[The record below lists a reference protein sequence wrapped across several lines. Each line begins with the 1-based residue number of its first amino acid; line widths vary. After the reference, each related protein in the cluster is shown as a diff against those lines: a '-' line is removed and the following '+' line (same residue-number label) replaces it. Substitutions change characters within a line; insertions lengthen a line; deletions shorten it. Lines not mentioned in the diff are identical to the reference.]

1 MESLYDFFKDLN
13 EKNDYDNDN
22 SEINID
28 VTDEDEILN
37 SSITEFEI
45 LKCLNS
51 LKSNKC
57 SANDRIINEYL
68 KCSSEKMIPVY
79 ISLFNLVL
87 DTGIIPDSWLEGIIR
102 PIYKCSGD
110 PQNPEN
116 YRPITILSC
125 FGRLF
130 TAILNLRLNN
140 FLEHHNI
147 LEENQAGFRSGYSTI
162 DHIFTL
168 NALTELLKL
177 KNKKLYCCFIDFS
190 KAFDSVWR
198 IGLWMKLLANSITGK
213 LFRIIY
219 NLYQNIKSCVMYS
232 GEQSNFFQSH
242 CGVRQGENLS
252 PVLFSLFLND
262 LEEFMQRSHCT
273 GINLKTTDNDTDVFI
288 KLLVLLYADDTVLL
302 GIDAE
307 SFQHNLN
314 AFYEYSQQWKLNVN
328 YSKTKIIIFGIRD
341 ISNHSFKLGDNNIE
355 ICDEFKY
362 LGVIFTKHRSFFKA
376 IKHNIDHARKA
387 LHLLYKRINNL
398 QIPIDLQIQLFDH
411 TILPILLYGCEVW
424 GYQNTKM
431 LDAVYNQFLRSITKL
446 R

>member
-1 MESLYDFFKDLN
+1 ME
-13 EKNDYDNDN
+13 
-22 SEINID
+22 
-28 VTDEDEILN
+28 
-37 SSITEFEI
+37 
-45 LKCLNS
+45 
-51 LKSNKC
+51 
-57 SANDRIINEYL
+57 
-68 KCSSEKMIPVY
+68 
-79 ISLFNLVL
+79 
-87 DTGIIPDSWLEGIIR
+87 
-102 PIYKCSGD
+102 
-110 PQNPEN
+110 
-116 YRPITILSC
+116 
-125 FGRLF
+125 
-130 TAILNLRLNN
+130 
-140 FLEHHNI
+140 
-147 LEENQAGFRSGYSTI
+147 
-162 DHIFTL
+162 
-168 NALTELLKL
+168 
-177 KNKKLYCCFIDFS
+177 
-190 KAFDSVWR
+190 
-198 IGLWMKLLANSITGK
+198 LLANSMYGK

-252 PVLFSLFLND
+252 PVLFSLFLYD

-288 KLLVLLYADDTVLL
+288 KFLVLLYADDTVLL

-328 YSKTKIIIFGIRD
+328 YSKTKMIIFGIRD

-398 QIPIDLQIQLFDH
+398 QISIALQIQLFDH

-446 R
+446 RKSTPVYMLYAELGRTPIEIQIKTRMIGFWISLVNGNNSKFSRKLYNIMLTDSGSGRNYKWINYIKIY